1 VSPTPATALLPG
13 SLCELR
19 RKRKNPEA
27 AVPFPVSSQSPR
39 SHRALRSPLL
49 GIVAFPE
56 LLLFP
61 TVPGIPVILAG
72 TRSLLGVLLRLLGT
86 RKGKKSGHWHY
97 VGCFGTPLCLLV
109 LVCVGCFVA
118 KLHKK
123 FKYKIKLEEAFDNLM
138 HSRVFFL
145 WLLVTRGNLH

>member
-1 VSPTPATALLPG
+1 MDCG
-13 SLCELR
+13 E
-19 RKRKNPEA
+19 RKNLEA
-27 AVPFPVSSQSPR
+27 GVPFPVSSQGTR
-39 SHRALRSPLL
+39 SHRALISPLL
-49 GIVAFPE
+49 GIAAFPE
-56 LLLFP
+56 LLLSP
-61 TVPGIPVILAG
+61 AVPGIPVMLAG
-72 TRSLLGVLLRLLGT
+72 TRSLSGALLRLLGT
-86 RKGKKSGHWHY
+86 REGTKSGHWCY
-97 VGCFGTPLCLLV
+97 VGLLWPPLCLLV